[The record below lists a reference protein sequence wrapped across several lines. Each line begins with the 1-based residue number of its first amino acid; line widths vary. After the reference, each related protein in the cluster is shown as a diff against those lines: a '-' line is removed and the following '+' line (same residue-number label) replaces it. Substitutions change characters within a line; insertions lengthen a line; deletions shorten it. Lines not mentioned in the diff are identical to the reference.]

1 MLNFDCIIIG
11 SGIAGMTAAHYLKR
25 GNLNVVVLER
35 ELPGGKLNN
44 IEVVENYP
52 GFLKIEGITLAGYI
66 YEQIIKAGVIYKYG
80 NVLNIKQEK
89 GLNIITTDTE
99 VISSKYVII
108 ASGRVPKKLGLD
120 LEEKLIGKGLSFCT
134 LCDGNFFKN
143 KDVAVVGGG
152 NSAIES
158 SIYLAGLCQNVY
170 LIHQLATFQA
180 EAILV
185 ERLKELANVK
195 IKYNS
200 EVVQY
205 LSKGEKLEGIVIKT
219 NDETINLGVSGLFLN
234 IGYVP
239 DTEYLK
245 SLGLKLDHDYVLVDS
260 NMKTNLDNIYACG
273 DVIKKDVYQLT
284 TATGEATIAANSIL
298 NKSC

>member
-25 GNLNVVVLER
+25 GNLSVVVLER

-44 IEVVENYP
+44 IESVENYP
-52 GFLKIEGITLAGYI
+52 GFLKVEGIRLAGYI
-66 YEQIIKAGVIYKYG
+66 YEQIIKVGVIYKYG
-80 NVLNIKQEK
+80 NVLNIKQEA
-89 GLNIITTDTE
+89 GLNIVTTDTE

-108 ASGRVPKKLGLD
+108 ASGRVPRKLGLD
-120 LEEKLIGKGLSFCT
+120 LEEQLIGKGLSFCT
-134 LCDGNFFKN
+134 LCDGAFFKN
-143 KDVAVVGGG
+143 KDVAIVGGG
-152 NSAIES
+152 NSALES
-158 SIYLAGLCQNVY
+158 SIYLAGLCKNVY
-170 LIHQLATFQA
+170 LIHRRDTFSG
-180 EAILV
+180 EGVLV
-185 ERLKELANVK
+185 ERLKKLANVK

-205 LSKGEKLEGIVIKT
+205 LSDGKKLEGIVIKSNEETT
-219 NDETINLGVSGLFLN
+219 NLEVSGLFLN

-245 SLGLKLDHDYVLVDS
+245 SLEIKLDNNYVLVDS

-298 NKSC
+298 NKCC